1 MNEKKVALLGGTFNP
16 PHSAHVDMVKFALS
30 KLGFDEVWVVPAADP
45 PHKPVAEGVPAQV
58 RLALTQLA
66 FDGVPGTQVCDVE
79 LKREGKSYTWDTLTL
94 LRGKFPKVKF
104 SLLMGQDMLETI
116 EQWYCAEQL
125 LHTTPMVVYPRQ
137 DTQGVQRDLQALAAR
152 LREGFGARITVAD
165 FPVQPV
171 SSTDLRLALAQ
182 GPLPRAVP
190 AAVLR
195 EIVRRGL
202 YGVHLDA
209 SRAKTQRERE
219 IIMRLAGV
227 LSEKRLHHSI
237 AVMEEME
244 RLSLRYGLEPE
255 RGRLAGLLHDCTKD
269 ETFENQLRLCRE
281 FDIIISNLEERSP
294 KLLHAIT
301 GAPVAQRC
309 YGLADRQA
317 IEAIRYHTT
326 GRAGM
331 TLFDKLLYLA
341 DYVEPLRAFPG
352 VEEVRAVVDA
362 DLNRALAI
370 ALDGTIAELLEKK
383 SLIHPD
389 TLAARNDVLI
399 AMAKEE
405 RHEV

>member
-1 MNEKKVALLGGTFNP
+1 MNSNSIALLGGTFNP
-16 PHSAHVDMVKFALS
+16 PHKTHVDMVKFALS
-30 KLGFDEVWVVPAADP
+30 TLGFDGVWVVPAADP
-45 PHKPVAEGVPAQV
+45 PHKPVAGDVPAQV

-66 FDGVPGTQVCDVE
+66 FEGLPGVQVCGVE
-79 LKREGKSYTWDTLTL
+79 LEREGKSYTWDTLTL
-94 LRGKFPKVKF
+94 LRGRFPKVKF

-125 LHTTPMVVYPRQ
+125 LRTTPMVVYPRYGTAGGQ
-137 DTQGVQRDLQALAAR
+137 DGLLKLVQR
-152 LREGFGARITVAD
+152 LRSVYSADVTVAD

-195 EIVRRGL
+195 EIVGRGL
-202 YGVHLDA
+202 YGVRLDA

-219 IIMRLAGV
+219 SIERLAGV
-227 LSEKRLHHSI
+227 LSEKRLNHSI

-244 RLSLRYGLEPE
+244 RLSLHYGLEPE

-281 FDIIISNLEERSP
+281 FDIILSNLEKRSP

-301 GAPVAQRC
+301 CAPVARHRF
-309 YGLADRQA
+309 GLDDVQA
-317 IEAIRYHTT
+317 LEAIRYHTT

-352 VEEVRAVVDA
+352 VEKVRAVVDD
-362 DLNRALAI
+362 DLNRALAL
-370 ALDGTIAELLEKK
+370 ALDGTIAELLESG

-389 TLAARNDVLI
+389 TLAARNDVLL
-399 AMAKEE
+399 AMEKEE